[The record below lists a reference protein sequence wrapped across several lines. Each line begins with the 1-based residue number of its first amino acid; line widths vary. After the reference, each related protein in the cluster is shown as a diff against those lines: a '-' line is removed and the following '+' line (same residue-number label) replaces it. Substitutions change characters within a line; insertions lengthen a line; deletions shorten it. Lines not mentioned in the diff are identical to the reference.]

1 MLNDDCE
8 CVESFDGVVD
18 EVLDVLAHPNPTKGM
33 IRVTANLGSG
43 QIVCR
48 TMDGR
53 IVHQVPVQNFRT
65 GVEVSLPLSA
75 GMYLLELASGDRHLM
90 RRVIVNR

>member
-18 EVLDVLAHPNPTKGM
+18 EVLDVLVHPNPTKGM

-65 GVEVSLPLSA
+65 GGGFAAFERRHVP
-75 GMYLLELASGDRHLM
+75 LELASGDRHLM